1 MHITSGVGLR
11 ADATNTFREI
21 DVLTITSTFK
31 RFFDPPMDVTD
42 SGCDVDDDF
51 SVDGE
56 GEVFGFFECG
66 VLGTDGDGHG
76 CGCFG
81 HCRST
86 T

>member
-1 MHITSGVGLR
+1 MGLG
-11 ADATNTFREI
+11 ADATNSFGKI

-31 RFFDPPMDVTD
+31 GFLDSAMDVANP
-42 SGCDVDDDF
+42 SSDVDDDF

-56 GEVFGFFECG
+56 CEVFRLFERG

-76 CGCFG
+76 CGLFCHG
-81 HCRST
+81 WST